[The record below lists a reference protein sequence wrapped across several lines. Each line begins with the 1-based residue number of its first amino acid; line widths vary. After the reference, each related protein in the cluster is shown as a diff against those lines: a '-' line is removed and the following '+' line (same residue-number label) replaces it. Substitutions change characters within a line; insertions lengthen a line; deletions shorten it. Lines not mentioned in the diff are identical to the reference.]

1 VVKTAGKIIPIVFV
15 ALLLGSEAFAAVV
28 ARVDRA
34 DIELNESFTLE
45 VISDTNIEMQPDI
58 SSLDK
63 DFHVGQGSQLSN
75 TTIINGQIRRS
86 KTWTFVLMPKRA
98 GQLTIPSISIG
109 SERSDPLMITVS
121 EPSYAP
127 PGEADVFVTSEV
139 DFSETYVQA
148 QVLLTV
154 KIYRA
159 VATRQPALREPIIS
173 GVETLSELAGDDRSY
188 EAIIDGTAYQVVERV
203 YALYPQESGEIK
215 ISPARFEARVLRDG
229 RITGRKV
236 YESEPKSVTVLPV
249 PALPADYANA
259 VWLPARSLQLFE
271 DWSRQTD
278 EVKAGEPLTR
288 HVTISVLGQ
297 LETQIPALDP
307 PSVAGINVYPDKSEL
322 SRRIESGG
330 IRGIRKDQYA
340 MIATGEGTVV
350 CTVVLPALEVP
361 WWNIATGEWQVARLP
376 ERSINI
382 LPSGEAP
389 PPAPEAAVAVE
400 AEESTEETT
409 TTAAPDGFW
418 RRVSELLA
426 AVWLVTILVWWW
438 SSRPKRAPKEAAPI
452 PVHKRQAK
460 QLKAA
465 RKAAV
470 AGDSAG
476 VRRAMIEWGLLQ
488 WPDDVPRSIG
498 VIAQR
503 ISSPL
508 ADELRNL
515 STLSYGQKGGDWDGA
530 ALADAIRSF
539 SVLKDEAVEK
549 GEFLPPLMPTP

>member
-1 VVKTAGKIIPIVFV
+1 MVKTAGKFILIVF
-15 ALLLGSEAFAAVV
+15 AAMLFGGEAIAAVV

-45 VISDTNIEMQPDI
+45 IISDTNIDMQPDVSI
-58 SSLDK
+58 LDK
-63 DFHVGQGSQLSN
+63 DFYVGQGSQLSN

-86 KTWTFVLMPKRA
+86 KTWTFVLMPKRG
-98 GQLTIPSISIG
+98 GQLTIPAISIG
-109 SERSDPLMITVS
+109 KEHSDALMITVS

-139 DFSETYVQA
+139 DFGETYVQA

-159 VATRQPALREPIIS
+159 VATRQPALREPVIS

-203 YALYPQESGEIK
+203 YALYPQESGEIE
-215 ISPARFEARVLRDG
+215 ISSARFEARVLRDG

-236 YESEPKSVTVLPV
+236 YESEPQSVSVLPV
-249 PALPADYANA
+249 PAPPPDYADA

-271 DWSRQTD
+271 DWSGQTD
-278 EVKAGEPLTR
+278 EIKAGEPLTR
-288 HVTISVLGQ
+288 HITTSVLGQ

-307 PSVAGINVYPDKSEL
+307 PSVAGINVYPDKPEL

-340 MIATGEGTVV
+340 MIATGEGA
-350 CTVVLPALEVP
+350 VVLPALEVP

-382 LPSGEAP
+382 LPSGEALQAA
-389 PPAPEAAVAVE
+389 PAAAVAVD
-400 AEESTEETT
+400 AEESTEPVAK
-409 TTAAPDGFW
+409 TAAPDGFW
-418 RRVSELLA
+418 RSVSELLA
-426 AVWLVTILVWWW
+426 AVWLVTVLAWWW
-438 SSRPKRAPKEAAPI
+438 SSRPKQAPKEAAPI

-488 WPDDVPRSIG
+488 WPDDAPRSIG

-503 ISSPL
+503 VSSPL

-515 STLSYGQKGGDWDGA
+515 STLSYGRESGDWDGES
-530 ALADAIRSF
+530 LADAIRSF

-549 GEFLPPLMPTP
+549 AEFLPPLMPTP

>member
-1 VVKTAGKIIPIVFV
+1 VVKTAGKVIPIVFA
-15 ALLLGSEAFAAVV
+15 ALLLGSEAFATVV

-350 CTVVLPALEVP
+350 LPALEVP

-382 LPSGEAP
+382 LPRWLDCQSDPSISCHPAKLLRRHRKLLSLLRQKKAQKKPRQLQHLTAFGAESANYWRQSG
-389 PPAPEAAVAVE
+389 
-400 AEESTEETT
+400 
-409 TTAAPDGFW
+409 W
-418 RRVSELLA
+418 
-426 AVWLVTILVWWW
+426 
-438 SSRPKRAPKEAAPI
+438 
-452 PVHKRQAK
+452 
-460 QLKAA
+460 
-465 RKAAV
+465 
-470 AGDSAG
+470 
-476 VRRAMIEWGLLQ
+476 
-488 WPDDVPRSIG
+488 
-498 VIAQR
+498 
-503 ISSPL
+503 
-508 ADELRNL
+508 
-515 STLSYGQKGGDWDGA
+515 
-530 ALADAIRSF
+530 
-539 SVLKDEAVEK
+539 
-549 GEFLPPLMPTP
+549 